1 LRPGDFRQIYA
12 LPGAKDMSVLGG
24 FRAGRLVSQWQT
36 FNDLESPQARK
47 VVERLRNLGGAGIR
61 SVLEEL
67 QLARKD
73 DLELLVNLLSQ
84 LVTDKTLTH
93 YAQGLAS
100 ESDRAVQGI
109 IQALGRAKGYNA
121 NKIIELFNVDAVPK
135 AALCEIA
142 SAQKERLDVRRV
154 LTQAYLQEPTEKAA
168 LFRIVADVAQQ
179 KDTQELIS
187 RLTGKDIV
195 AKAHIIDILS
205 GFETPE
211 VLQALET
218 QLKNPNKLIRRA
230 AITSIGKMDTAVNIP
245 LLCELLCDSDMD
257 VMNKAADVLIRLN
270 HPDTVRHL
278 VVALKDE
285 SEYARRAAVE
295 VLNEIG
301 DTNSVKDLLD
311 ALGDDDWW
319 VRARATDALA
329 KIGGPRVVTAVLELI
344 KDEDEEIRRAAIE
357 ILNVTKDERAVK
369 KLIEATGDD
378 DWWVRE
384 RAADALAAIGNSDA
398 IPALLKMLEG
408 GARSIPSA
416 IRGLAK
422 LGDARHVPALLG
434 LLSKSDK
441 EIQIEAMDA
450 LPKLADTR
458 SFENVRTEIAKLLD
472 SEDRNIRQSAIA
484 AVNLLDELFS
494 PDKVAATEE
503 TERFREPGHT
513 LLGDGTDVSSGL
525 RTGAAVQ
532 NVLDITALTPGSLIE
547 GRYEFIKKIGKG
559 AFGTV
564 LLVNDRVVDENLILK
579 FLNPDVASDEEMI
592 KRFVHELRYSRKIT
606 HKNVIRIYD
615 FLQMGSLY
623 AISMEYFPSHTLGDE
638 TKDDKPL
645 PIDRALQYT
654 CDIATGMIVA
664 HQAGIIHRD
673 LKPANILIDDDGLL
687 KIVDFGVAAART
699 SGDTQLT
706 KTGYVIGS
714 PKYMAPEQILGKEV
728 DERADIY
735 SLGVMMYEMLT
746 GAPPYSKGDQM
757 SVMYQHVQG
766 KAPPPREVNKD
777 IPEELS
783 DCVVTC
789 MSVDKNKRYVSMDA
803 VHDTFVKFLPAE
815 S

>member
-1 LRPGDFRQIYA
+1 
-12 LPGAKDMSVLGG
+12 MSVLGG
-24 FRAGRLVSQWQT
+24 FRSGRLVAQMQDL
-36 FNDLESPQARK
+36 NDLESPQAEK
-47 VVERLRNLGGAGIR
+47 VIERLRKLGGASIR
-61 SVLEEL
+61 SILEEL
-67 QLARKD
+67 QVARKD
-73 DLELLVNLLSQ
+73 DADFLVKLLSK
-84 LVTDKTLTH
+84 LVSDKSLTH
-93 YAQGLAS
+93 FAHGLAS
-100 ESDRAVQGI
+100 ENDRAIQGI
-109 IQALGRAKGYNA
+109 VRALSRAKGYNA

-135 AALCEIA
+135 AVLCEIA

-154 LTQAYLQEPTEKAA
+154 LTQAYLQESTEKAA
-168 LFRIVADVAQQ
+168 LFRIVADVAKK
-179 KDTQELIS
+179 KDIQELIA

-195 AKAHIIDILS
+195 ARAHIIDILS

-211 VLQALET
+211 VLEALET
-218 QLKNPNKLIRRA
+218 QLKDPSKLIRRA
-230 AITSIGKMDTAVNIP
+230 AITSIGKMDAAANVAV
-245 LLCELLCDSDMD
+245 LCELLCDPDMD
-257 VMNKAADVLIRLN
+257 VMNMAADVLIRLN

-329 KIGGPRVVTAVLELI
+329 KIGGPRVVSAVLELI

-357 ILNVTKDERAVK
+357 ILNVTKDERAVN
-369 KLIEATGDD
+369 KLIEATSDD

-441 EIQIEAMDA
+441 EIQIEAMNA
-450 LPKLADTR
+450 LPRLADTR
-458 SFENVRTEIAKLLD
+458 SFVNARAEVAKLLD

-484 AVNLLDELFS
+484 TVNALDDLFS
-494 PDKVAATEE
+494 PDKVAAIEE
-503 TERFREPGHT
+503 TERFMEPGHT
-513 LLGDGTDVSSGL
+513 LLGDGTDVSTGMRSG
-525 RTGAAVQ
+525 ASVQ
-532 NVLDITALTPGSLIE
+532 DVLDITALSPGALIE

-579 FLNPDVASDEEMI
+579 FLNPDVASDDEMI

-623 AISMEYFPSHTLGDE
+623 AISMEYFASHTLGDE
-638 TKDDKPL
+638 TKDDEPL
-645 PIDRALQYT
+645 PTDRALQYT

-664 HQAGIIHRD
+664 HLAGIIHRD

-735 SLGVMMYEMLT
+735 SLGVMLYEMLT

-766 KAPPPREVNKD
+766 KAPPPHEVNKD
-777 IPEELS
+777 ISQELS
-783 DCVVTC
+783 DCVVRC
-789 MSVDKNKRYVSMDA
+789 MAVDKNKRYVSMEA
-803 VHDTFVKFLPAE
+803 VHDTFIKFLSAE

>member
-1 LRPGDFRQIYA
+1 
-12 LPGAKDMSVLGG
+12 MSVLGG
-24 FRAGRLVSQWQT
+24 FRSGRLVAQMQDL
-36 FNDLESPQARK
+36 NDLESPQAEK
-47 VVERLRNLGGAGIR
+47 VIERLRKLGGASIR
-61 SVLEEL
+61 SILEEL
-67 QLARKD
+67 QVARKD
-73 DLELLVNLLSQ
+73 DADFLVKLLSK
-84 LVTDKTLTH
+84 LVSDKSLTH
-93 YAQGLAS
+93 FAHGLAS
-100 ESDRAVQGI
+100 ENDRAIQGI
-109 IQALGRAKGYNA
+109 VRALSRAKGYNA

-135 AALCEIA
+135 AVLCEIA

-154 LTQAYLQEPTEKAA
+154 LTQAYLQESTEKAA
-168 LFRIVADVAQQ
+168 LFRIVADVAKK
-179 KDTQELIS
+179 KDIQELIA

-195 AKAHIIDILS
+195 ARAHIIDILS

-211 VLQALET
+211 VLEALET
-218 QLKNPNKLIRRA
+218 QLKDPSKLIRRA
-230 AITSIGKMDTAVNIP
+230 AITSIGKMDAAANVAV
-245 LLCELLCDSDMD
+245 LCELLCDPDMD
-257 VMNKAADVLIRLN
+257 VMNMAADVLIRLN

-329 KIGGPRVVTAVLELI
+329 KIGGPRVVSAVLELI

-357 ILNVTKDERAVK
+357 ILNVTKDERAVN
-369 KLIEATGDD
+369 KLIEATSDD

-441 EIQIEAMDA
+441 EIQIEAMNA
-450 LPKLADTR
+450 LPRLADTR
-458 SFENVRTEIAKLLD
+458 SFVNARAEVAKLLD

-484 AVNLLDELFS
+484 TVNALDDLFS
-494 PDKVAATEE
+494 PDKVAAIEE
-503 TERFREPGHT
+503 TERFMEPGHT
-513 LLGDGTDVSSGL
+513 LLSDGTDV
-525 RTGAAVQ
+525 RTGMRSGASVQ
-532 NVLDITALTPGSLIE
+532 DVLDITALSPGALIE

-579 FLNPDVASDEEMI
+579 FLNPDVASDDEMI

-623 AISMEYFPSHTLGDE
+623 AISMEYFASHTLGDE
-638 TKDDKPL
+638 TRDDEPL
-645 PIDRALQYT
+645 PTDRALQYT

-664 HQAGIIHRD
+664 HLAGIIHRD

-735 SLGVMMYEMLT
+735 SLGVMLYEMLT

-766 KAPPPREVNKD
+766 KAPPPHEVNKD
-777 IPEELS
+777 ISQELS
-783 DCVVTC
+783 DCVVRC
-789 MSVDKNKRYVSMDA
+789 MAVDKNKRYVSMEA
-803 VHDTFVKFLPAE
+803 VHDTFVKFLSAE

>member
-1 LRPGDFRQIYA
+1 
-12 LPGAKDMSVLGG
+12 MSVLGG
-24 FRAGRLVSQWQT
+24 FRSGRLVAQMQDL
-36 FNDLESPQARK
+36 NDLESPQAEK
-47 VVERLRNLGGAGIR
+47 VIERLRKLGGASIR
-61 SVLEEL
+61 SILEEL
-67 QLARKD
+67 QVARKD
-73 DLELLVNLLSQ
+73 DADFLVKLLSK
-84 LVTDKTLTH
+84 LVSDKSLTH
-93 YAQGLAS
+93 FAHGLAS
-100 ESDRAVQGI
+100 ENDRAIQGI
-109 IQALGRAKGYNA
+109 VRALSRAKGYNA

-135 AALCEIA
+135 AVLCEIA

-154 LTQAYLQEPTEKAA
+154 LTQAYLQESTEKAA
-168 LFRIVADVAQQ
+168 LFRIVADVAKK
-179 KDTQELIS
+179 KDIQELIA

-195 AKAHIIDILS
+195 ARAHIIDILS

-211 VLQALET
+211 VLEALET
-218 QLKNPNKLIRRA
+218 QLKDPNKLIRRA
-230 AITSIGKMDTAVNIP
+230 AITSIGKMDAAANVAV
-245 LLCELLCDSDMD
+245 LCELLCDPDMD
-257 VMNKAADVLIRLN
+257 VMNMAADVLIRLN

-329 KIGGPRVVTAVLELI
+329 KIGGPRVVSAVLELI

-357 ILNVTKDERAVK
+357 ILNVTKDERAVN
-369 KLIEATGDD
+369 KLIEATSDD

-441 EIQIEAMDA
+441 EIQIEAMNA
-450 LPKLADTR
+450 LPRLADTR
-458 SFENVRTEIAKLLD
+458 SFVNARAEVAKLLD

-484 AVNLLDELFS
+484 TVNALDDLFS
-494 PDKVAATEE
+494 PDKVAAIEE
-503 TERFREPGHT
+503 TERFMEPGHT
-513 LLGDGTDVSSGL
+513 LLGDGTDVSTGMRSG
-525 RTGAAVQ
+525 ASVQ
-532 NVLDITALTPGSLIE
+532 DVLDITALSPGALIE

-579 FLNPDVASDEEMI
+579 FLNPDVASDDEMI

-623 AISMEYFPSHTLGDE
+623 AISMEYFASHTLGDE
-638 TKDDKPL
+638 TKDDEPL
-645 PIDRALQYT
+645 PTDRALQYT

-664 HQAGIIHRD
+664 HLAGIIHRD

-735 SLGVMMYEMLT
+735 SLGVMLYEMLT

-766 KAPPPREVNKD
+766 KAPPPHEVNKD
-777 IPEELS
+777 ISRELS
-783 DCVVTC
+783 DCVVRC
-789 MSVDKNKRYVSMDA
+789 MAVDKNKRYVSMEA
-803 VHDTFVKFLPAE
+803 VHDTFIKFLSAE

>member
-1 LRPGDFRQIYA
+1 
-12 LPGAKDMSVLGG
+12 MSVLGG
-24 FRAGRLVSQWQT
+24 FRTNRLVSQLQEM
-36 FNDLESPQARK
+36 NELGSPKAEK
-47 VVERLRNLGGAGIR
+47 ILERLRKLGGAAIR
-61 SVLEEL
+61 NLIEEL
-67 QLARKD
+67 ELAARHD
-73 DLELLVNLLSQ
+73 ADFLVDILAL
-84 LVTDKTLTH
+84 LVTDKNLTH

-100 ESDRAVQGI
+100 ENNRIVPGLIA
-109 IQALGRAKGYNA
+109 ALSRAKSYNA
-121 NKIIELFNVDAVPK
+121 NKIIELFNVDAIPK

-142 SAQKERLDVRRV
+142 FAQKKRLDVRRV
-154 LTQAYLQEPTEKAA
+154 LTQAYLQDSTEKAA
-168 LFRIVADVAQQ
+168 LFRIVADVAEK
-179 KDTQELIS
+179 KDIQELIS
-187 RLTGKDIV
+187 RLSGKDIV

-211 VLQALET
+211 VMEALER
-218 QLKNPNKLIRRA
+218 QLKDKSKLIRRA
-230 AITSIGKMDTAVNIP
+230 AITSIGNMSAGISVEA
-245 LLCELLCDSDMD
+245 LCELLCDTDLD
-257 VMNKAADVLIRLN
+257 VMNKAADVLIKLN

-278 VVALKDE
+278 VIALKDE
-285 SEYARRAAVE
+285 SEYPRRAAVE

-301 DTNSVKDLLD
+301 DANSVKDLLE

-329 KIGGPRVVTAVLELI
+329 KIGGPRVVSAVLELI
-344 KDEDEEIRRAAIE
+344 KDDDEEIRRAAIE
-357 ILNVTKDERAVK
+357 ILNTTQDERAVK
-369 KLIEATGDD
+369 KLIEATTDD

-384 RAADALAAIGNSDA
+384 RAADALASIGNTDA
-398 IPALLKMLEG
+398 VPALLKMLEG

-422 LGDARHVPALLG
+422 LGDARHVPAVLG

-441 EIQIEAMDA
+441 EVQIEAMNA
-450 LPKLADTR
+450 LPRLSDKT
-458 SFENVRTEIAKLLD
+458 SFVNVRKEISTLLD

-484 AVNLLDELFS
+484 AINKLDELFS
-494 PDKVAATEE
+494 PEKIEAAEE
-503 TERFREPGHT
+503 SDRLMEPSHT
-513 LLGDGTDVSSGL
+513 LLGDGTDVVSGV
-525 RTGAAVQ
+525 RGGTGMSVHET
-532 NVLDITALTPGSLIE
+532 LDITALSPGSLIE

-615 FLQMGSLY
+615 FLQIGSLY
-623 AISMEYFPSHTLGDE
+623 AISMEYFASHTLGDE
-638 TKDDKPL
+638 TKDDQPM
-645 PIDRALQYT
+645 PIEKAIKYA

-687 KIVDFGVAAART
+687 KIVDFGVAAARS

-766 KAPPPREVNKD
+766 KAPAPAEVNKD
-777 IPEELS
+777 LPVELS

-803 VHDTFVKFLPAE
+803 VYDTFSKFLTSE

>member
-1 LRPGDFRQIYA
+1 
-12 LPGAKDMSVLGG
+12 MSVLGG
-24 FRAGRLVSQWQT
+24 FRSGRLVTQMQDL
-36 FNDLESPQARK
+36 NDLESPQAEK
-47 VVERLRNLGGAGIR
+47 VIERLRKLGGASIR
-61 SVLEEL
+61 SILEEL
-67 QLARKD
+67 EVARKD
-73 DLELLVNLLSQ
+73 DADFLVRLLSK
-84 LVTDKTLTH
+84 LVSDRSLTH
-93 YAQGLAS
+93 FAHGLAS
-100 ESDRAVQGI
+100 ENDRAIQGI
-109 IQALGRAKGYNA
+109 VRALSRAKGYNA

-135 AALCEIA
+135 AVLCEIA

-154 LTQAYLQEPTEKAA
+154 LTQAYLQESTEKAA
-168 LFRIVADVAQQ
+168 LFRIVADVAKK
-179 KDTQELIS
+179 KDIQELIS

-195 AKAHIIDILS
+195 ARAHIIDILS

-211 VLQALET
+211 VLEALET
-218 QLKNPNKLIRRA
+218 QLKDPNKLIRRA
-230 AITSIGKMDTAVNIP
+230 AITSIGKMDAAANVAV
-245 LLCELLCDSDMD
+245 LCELLCDPDMD
-257 VMNKAADVLIRLN
+257 VMNMAADVLIKLN

-329 KIGGPRVVTAVLELI
+329 KIGGPRVVSAVLELI

-357 ILNVTKDERAVK
+357 ILNVTKDERAVH
-369 KLIEATGDD
+369 KLIEATSDD

-434 LLSKSDK
+434 LLSRSDK
-441 EIQIEAMDA
+441 EIQIEAMNA
-450 LPKLADTR
+450 LPRLADTK
-458 SFENVRTEIAKLLD
+458 SFVNARAEIAKLLD

-484 AVNLLDELFS
+484 AVNALDDLFS
-494 PDKVAATEE
+494 PDKVAAIEE
-503 TERFREPGHT
+503 TERFMEPGHT
-513 LLGDGTDVSSGL
+513 LLGDGTGVSTGMRSG
-525 RTGAAVQ
+525 ASVQ
-532 NVLDITALTPGSLIE
+532 DVLDITALSPGALIE

-623 AISMEYFPSHTLGDE
+623 AISMEYFASHTLGDE
-638 TKDDKPL
+638 TKDDEPL
-645 PIDRALQYT
+645 PTDRALQYT

-664 HQAGIIHRD
+664 HLAGIIHRD

-735 SLGVMMYEMLT
+735 SLGVMLYEMLT

-766 KAPPPREVNKD
+766 KAPPPHEVNKD
-777 IPEELS
+777 ISQELS
-783 DCVVTC
+783 DCVVRC
-789 MSVDKNKRYVSMDA
+789 MAVDKNKRYVSMEA